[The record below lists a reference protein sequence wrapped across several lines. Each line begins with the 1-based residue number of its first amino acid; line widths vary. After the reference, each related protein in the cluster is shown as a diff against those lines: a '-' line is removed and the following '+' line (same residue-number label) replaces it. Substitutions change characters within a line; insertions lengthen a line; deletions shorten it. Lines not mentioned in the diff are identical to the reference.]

1 MAGKNYRTNYILNR
15 LSVNG
20 FANIKDLSK
29 RLKVSEMTIRRDLR
43 ELSKGNIVTL
53 ISGGAV
59 LKRNSPIDTDEE
71 KYLIQTAESLMLEE
85 KIKISRK
92 AASLVE
98 PNDVIIIDTGST
110 TENLPKFIPEN
121 IPLTVICYTLNILF
135 NVYENKNWKLVF
147 PGGYFHNNT
156 LMFESQEGIE
166 VIKRIRANK
175 AFISAAGVSEKLG
188 VTCAT
193 SYEKETKL
201 GVTCATSYEKETKQA
216 VIESSDTKILLVDSS
231 KFGKIKISHF
241 ADLTDFDIVI
251 TDSGISKECEEVIKN
266 IGIKLYIV

>member
-1 MAGKNYRTNYILNR
+1 MVGKNNRTNYILNR
-15 LSVNG
+15 LSIDG

-29 RLKVSEMTIRRDLR
+29 RLEVSEMTIRRDLR
-43 ELSKGNIVTL
+43 ELSIDNVVTL
-53 ISGGAV
+53 IPGGAI
-59 LKRNSPIDTDEE
+59 LKRNSPVDTDEE
-71 KYLIQTAESLMLEE
+71 KYLIQTAESMMLEE

-92 AASLVE
+92 AASLVD
-98 PNDVIIIDTGST
+98 PGDVIIIDTGST

-121 IPLTVICYTLNILF
+121 MPLTIICYTLNILF

-156 LMFESQEGIE
+156 LMFESLEGIE
-166 VIKRIRANK
+166 VIKKIRANK
-175 AFISAAGVSEKLG
+175 AFVSAAGVSEKLG

-193 SYEKETKL
+193 DYEKETK
-201 GVTCATSYEKETKQA
+201 KA

-251 TDSGISKECEEVIKN
+251 TDSGISKECEEIVKS

>member
-1 MAGKNYRTNYILNR
+1 MTRNDYRRNYILNK
-15 LSVNG
+15 LSIDG

-29 RLKVSEMTIRRDLR
+29 KLEVSEMTVRRDLR
-43 ELSKGNIVTL
+43 ELSKENIVTL
-53 ISGGAV
+53 VSGGAF
-59 LKRNSPIDTDEE
+59 LKRNSPVDTNEE

-92 AASLVE
+92 AASLVD

-156 LMFESQEGIE
+156 LMFESPEGIE

-193 SYEKETKL
+193 DYEKETK
-201 GVTCATSYEKETKQA
+201 KA

-241 ADLTDFDIVI
+241 AELTDFDIVI

-266 IGIKLYIV
+266 IGVKLYIV